1 MTASGTVHIIMSAG
15 RAGGNGRRTGL
26 KILWTEVHAGSIPAP
41 GTKTATRPLSRG
53 GAVRK
58 LVGLITRRSQ
68 VQILPPQPKRRCSSV
83 GESMRFIPAVSVVRL
98 HSPPPFLKKPENG
111 RLVPSPSDFSLF
123 RSKTRLLACNQ
134 LYEPGRRC
142 LFQGLCVITFGKVD
156 NKANRGV
163 EQSGSSSGS

>member
-1 MTASGTVHIIMSAG
+1 MSAG

-83 GESMRFIPAVSVVRL
+83 GESMRFIPAVSVVRF
-98 HSPPPFLKKPENG
+98 HSPPPFLKNRKPENG
-111 RLVPSPSDFSLF
+111 RLLPSPSDFCFILDRKQIAGWSSQEA
-123 RSKTRLLACNQ
+123 RRAHNPKVAGSNPAPATRH
-134 LYEPGRRC
+134 
-142 LFQGLCVITFGKVD
+142 
-156 NKANRGV
+156 
-163 EQSGSSSGS
+163 QSGRVF